1 MSFGIGSVAELATG
15 LVNRFFPPEA
25 TQEQKLEA
33 ANALE
38 ASITARDQAKSE
50 IIVAEMNQK
59 DLFTKRARPMIV
71 YSGLVMIGI
80 NHVLFPM
87 LMRLFGMWYYLK
99 QETGEVIVTMP
110 DSLVSLLQPIN
121 LPEQFWYTWGGV
133 CSIWIMGRTA
143 EKAKTSG
150 NIGKLAALITGGKS

>member
-1 MSFGIGSVAELATG
+1 MIGIGSVAELATG
-15 LVNRFFPPEA
+15 LIDRFFPAEA
-25 TQEQKLEA
+25 SAEQKIQA
-33 ANALE
+33 SQALA

-71 YSGLVMIGI
+71 YSGLVMIFI

-87 LMRLFGMWYYLK
+87 LMRLLGMWYYLE
-99 QETGEVIVTMP
+99 QEAVTSMP
-110 DSLVSLLQPIN
+110 DALISLLQPIN

-133 CSIWIMGRTA
+133 CSIWVMGRSA
-143 EKAKTSG
+143 EKAKASG
-150 NIGKLAALITGGKS
+150 NIGKLAALITGNK